1 MELFMLIK
9 KGIAASL
16 GIAIGRAHIVK
27 EENILIEQKE
37 IPPEKI
43 KAEIKRFRDALD
55 KTKSDLDLIRAKVLT
70 VLGKQHAKLI
80 DSHHLI
86 LSDPLITKEVPKL
99 IAEKGLNAEFAL
111 SEILDR
117 AEQEFE
123 KIDDEFFHER
133 KHDVFD
139 VGKKIISNLVNSEK
153 VSLKDIKEPV
163 IIIAHNLYPSD
174 TLHIRESNKVLGFC
188 MDLGSKSSHTA
199 IFAQSMGI
207 PAVVGLSDISRQIQS
222 GDSVIVDGEQGM
234 VIIAPTAEIIAKY
247 KLRQEELHK
256 QEIFFHRLKGLPAI
270 TRDGHRINL
279 MVNLDSSADVQE
291 LAAARSEG
299 VGLFR
304 TEFLYMNRDAVPTE
318 DEQLKAYSNVARAL
332 GSLPLTIRTADIGGD
347 RATQLGIKGL
357 KDERNPFMG
366 FRGIRLFIKY
376 PELLKTQL
384 RAIYKANAGATIKI
398 MIPMVSSLNEV
409 TTVKEMAQEV
419 KTELSEEGF
428 EIKKDPEFG
437 VMVEIPAAAIILDS
451 LLGEIDFVSI
461 GTNDLVQ
468 YTLAVD
474 RINQYVSELYEP
486 FHPAVLRLINLVVQT
501 AHKKGKPVSVC
512 GEMASDP
519 YAIPLL
525 VGLGVD
531 ILSVPMKMYLRA
543 KFSVR
548 IMNFERFAALAQ
560 QALGLPT
567 SEQIRKM
574 VEEELK

>member
-1 MELFMLIK
+1 MLIK

-16 GIAIGRAHIVK
+16 GIAIGKAHIVK

-37 IPPEKI
+37 IPAGKI
-43 KAEIKRFRDALD
+43 KTEIKRFRDALE
-55 KTKSDLDLIRAKVLT
+55 KTKLDLDAIRSKVLN

-80 DSHHLI
+80 DAHHMI
-86 LSDPLITKEVPKL
+86 LQDPLITREVPKL
-99 IAEKGLNAEFAL
+99 ITSKRVNAEFAL
-111 SEILDR
+111 SEILDK

-133 KHDVFD
+133 KHDLFD
-139 VGKKIISNLVNSEK
+139 VGKKILSNLVNREK
-153 VSLKDIKEPV
+153 VMLKDLKEPV
-163 IIIAHNLYPSD
+163 IIVAHNLYPSD

-222 GDSVIVDGEQGM
+222 GDTVIVDGEQGM
-234 VIIAPTAEIIAKY
+234 VIIAPTAEIIEKY
-247 KLRQEELHK
+247 KLRKVELHK
-256 QEIFFHRLKGLPAI
+256 QEHFFFRLKGLPAT
-270 TRDGHRINL
+270 TRDGHKISL
-279 MVNLDSSADVQE
+279 MCNVDSSDDAAE
-291 LAAARSEG
+291 LAAIKSEG

-304 TEFLYMNRDAVPTE
+304 TESLYMNRESVPTE
-318 DEQLKAYSNVARAL
+318 EEQVKAYSAVAKAIP
-332 GSLPLTIRTADIGGD
+332 SLPVTIRTADIGGD

-384 RAIYKANAGATIKI
+384 RAIYKSNTEGNIKI
-398 MIPMVSSLNEV
+398 MIPMLSSLDELC
-409 TTVKEMAQEV
+409 TVKKIAQDV
-419 KTELSEEGF
+419 KTELAEEGYS
-428 EIKKDPEFG
+428 IKGNPEFG
-437 VMVEIPAAAIILDS
+437 VMIEIPAAAIILDS

-501 AHKKGKPVSVC
+501 SHKKGKPVSVC

-519 YAIPLL
+519 YAIPVL

-531 ILSVPMKMYLRA
+531 ILSVPIKMQLRSKYA
-543 KFSVR
+543 VRSMSFEKFS
-548 IMNFERFAALAQ
+548 ALSQ
-560 QALGLPT
+560 HLLGLST
-567 SEQIRKM
+567 AAEIRRLI
-574 VEEELK
+574 EEEVK

>member
-1 MELFMLIK
+1 MLIK

-27 EENILIEQKE
+27 EDNILIEQKE

-43 KAEIKRFRDALD
+43 KAEVKRFKEALE
-55 KTKSDLDLIRAKVLT
+55 KTKLDLDVIRGKILT
-70 VLGKQHAKLI
+70 VLGKNHAKLI
-80 DSHHLI
+80 DAHHLI
-86 LSDPLITKEVPKL
+86 LQDPLITKEVPKL
-99 IAEKGLNAEFAL
+99 IVSGGMNAEFAL

-117 AEQEFE
+117 AEEQFE

-139 VGKKIISNLVNSEK
+139 VGKKIIANLVNTEK
-153 VSLKDIKEPV
+153 TSLKDLKEPV
-163 IIIAHNLYPSD
+163 IIVAHNLYPSD

-222 GDSVIVDGEQGM
+222 GDTLIVDGEQGM
-234 VIIAPTAEIIAKY
+234 VIISPSADIIEKY
-247 KLRQEELHK
+247 KARKEELQK
-256 QEIFFHRLKGLPAI
+256 QEIFFHRLKGLPAT
-270 TRDGHRINL
+270 TRDGHKISL
-279 MVNLDSSADVQE
+279 MVNLDSSNDVQD
-291 LAAARSEG
+291 LAAVKAEG
-299 VGLFR
+299 VGLYR
-304 TEFLYMNRDAVPTE
+304 TESLFMNRDSVPSE
-318 DEQLKAYSNVARAL
+318 EEQLKAYSAVVTAAP
-332 GSLPLTIRTADIGGD
+332 GIPLTIRTADIGGD

-376 PELLKTQL
+376 PDLLKTQL
-384 RAIYKANAGATIKI
+384 RAIYKANTVGNIKI
-398 MIPMVSSLNEV
+398 MIPMLSSADELM
-409 TTVKEMAQEV
+409 TVRKVAQEV
-419 KTELSEEGF
+419 RTELAEEGF
-428 EIKKDPEFG
+428 QLKHVPELG

-451 LLGEIDFVSI
+451 LLGDIDFVSI

-474 RINQYVSELYEP
+474 RINQYVSDLYEP

-519 YAIPLL
+519 FAIPLL

-531 ILSVPMKMYLRA
+531 VLSVPAKMYLRA
-543 KFSVR
+543 KHSVR
-548 IMNFERFAALAQ
+548 AMNFEKFSGLAQ
-560 QALGLPT
+560 SALGMPT
-567 SEQIRKM
+567 AEEIRRL
-574 VEEELK
+574 VEEEVK

>member
-1 MELFMLIK
+1 MK

-16 GIAIGRAHIVK
+16 GIVIGKAHILK

-37 IPPEKI
+37 IAPEKI
-43 KAEIKRFRDALD
+43 KAEIKRFKDALE
-55 KTKSDLDLIRAKVLT
+55 KTKLDLDAIRVKVLA

-86 LSDPLITKEVPKL
+86 LSDPLIAKEVPKL
-99 IAEKGLNAEFAL
+99 ITEKHFNAEFAL
-111 SEILDR
+111 SEVLDR

-163 IIIAHNLYPSD
+163 VIIAHNLYPSD

-207 PAVVGLSDISRQIQS
+207 PAVVGLSDITRQIQS
-222 GDSVIVDGEQGM
+222 GDLVIVDGEQGM
-234 VIIAPTAEIIAKY
+234 VIISPTVEIIAKY
-247 KLRQEELHK
+247 RLRQAELHK
-256 QEIFFHRLKGLPAI
+256 QEIFFHRLKGLPAV
-270 TRDGHRINL
+270 TRDGHKINL
-279 MVNLDSSADVQE
+279 MVNLDSSSDSEE
-291 LAAARSEG
+291 LAATRSEG

-318 DEQLKAYSNVARAL
+318 AEQLKAYSEVARAL
-332 GSLPLTIRTADIGGD
+332 GPLPLTIRTADIGGD

-384 RAIYKANAGATIKI
+384 RAIYKANTAAAVKI
-398 MIPMVSSLNEV
+398 MIPMVSSLDEV
-409 TTVKEMAQEV
+409 ITVKKMAQEV

-428 EIKKDPEFG
+428 EIKKEPELG

-543 KFSVR
+543 KYSVR
-548 IMNFERFAALAQ
+548 TMNFERFSALSQ
-560 QALGLPT
+560 HALGLPT
-567 SEQIRKM
+567 SDQIRKM
-574 VEEELK
+574 VEEEVK

>member
-1 MELFMLIK
+1 MLIK

-16 GIAIGRAHIVK
+16 GIAIGKVHIVK

-37 IPPEKI
+37 IPKDKV
-43 KAEIKRFRDALD
+43 KAEIKRFKEALD
-55 KTKSDLDLIRAKVLT
+55 STRLDLDAIRVKVLN

-80 DSHHLI
+80 DAHHMI
-86 LSDPLITKEVPKL
+86 LQDPLITREVPKL
-99 IAEKGLNAEFAL
+99 IAAKGVNAEFAL
-111 SEILDR
+111 SEILDK

-133 KHDVFD
+133 KHDLFD
-139 VGKKIISNLVNSEK
+139 VGKKILSNLVNREK
-153 VSLKDIKEPV
+153 VNLKDLKEPV
-163 IIIAHNLYPSD
+163 VIVAHNLYPSD

-207 PAVVGLSDISRQIQS
+207 PAVVGLSDISRQLNS
-222 GDSVIVDGEQGM
+222 GDTIIVDGEQGM
-234 VIIAPTAEIIAKY
+234 VIIAPTAEIIEKY
-247 KLRQEELHK
+247 KARKEELHK
-256 QEIFFHRLKGLPAI
+256 QEHFFLRLKGLPAT
-270 TRDGHRINL
+270 TRDGHKISL
-279 MVNLDSSADVQE
+279 MCNVDTADDSVD
-291 LAAARSEG
+291 LANIKSEG

-304 TEFLYMNRDAVPTE
+304 TEFLYMNRESVPTE
-318 DEQLKAYSNVARAL
+318 EEQMKFYSTVVKAVPH
-332 GSLPLTIRTADIGGD
+332 LPVTIRTADIGGD

-384 RAIYKANAGATIKI
+384 RAIYKSNTLGNIKI
-398 MIPMVSSLNEV
+398 MIPMLSSVDELA
-409 TTVKEMAQEV
+409 TVKKIANDV
-419 KTELSEEGF
+419 KTELIEEGYAV
-428 EIKKDPEFG
+428 KTNPEFG
-437 VMVEIPAAAIILDS
+437 VMIEIPAAAIILDS
-451 LLGEIDFVSI
+451 LLSEIDFVSI

-519 YAIPLL
+519 YAIPVL

-531 ILSVPMKMYLRA
+531 MLSVPIKMYLRSKYA
-543 KFSVR
+543 VR
-548 IMNFERFAALAQ
+548 SMNFEKFSALSQ
-560 QALGLPT
+560 HLLGLST
-567 SEQIRKM
+567 AAEIRRII
-574 VEEELK
+574 EEEVK